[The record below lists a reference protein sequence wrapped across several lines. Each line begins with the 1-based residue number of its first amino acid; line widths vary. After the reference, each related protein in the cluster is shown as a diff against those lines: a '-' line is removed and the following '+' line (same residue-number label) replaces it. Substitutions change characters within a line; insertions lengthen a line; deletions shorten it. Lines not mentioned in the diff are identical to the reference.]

1 MEYLRLSW
9 DDIQRQCETIA
20 KDIKDKG
27 YSKYLIVG
35 IVRGGLMPARILLDM
50 LDNDELY
57 TITVQFYE
65 SVGKTGNKPKI
76 VHPVQGD
83 ISGKNMLL
91 VDDISD
97 TGESLI
103 VVKQHLEEKGA
114 KKVIVATLMK
124 KPHTKFEPDICADET
139 SAWVIFPWEIRETI
153 RDIKKSSKSVG
164 EFEKEMEKAGISK
177 EEYNEFI

>member
-9 DDIQRQCETIA
+9 DDIKRQCEALA
-20 KDIKDKG
+20 KDIEDRG
-27 YSKYLIVG
+27 CSKYPIVG
-35 IVRGGLMPARILLDM
+35 IVRGGLMPTRILSDM

-76 VHPVQGD
+76 VHPIQGD
-83 ISGKNMLL
+83 IRGKNLLL

-103 VVKQHLEEKGA
+103 VAKEHLEEKGA
-114 KKVIVATLMK
+114 REIIIATLMK
-124 KPHTKFEPDICADET
+124 KPHTKFEPDIFADKT

-153 RDIKKSSKSVG
+153 RDIKKSSKSKE

-177 EEYNEFI
+177 EEYDEYI